1 MAGQLDEWIEFLRFA
16 PDTGNIF
23 NPWFSMDQEH
33 DAGPQAPEIRRNNL
47 KLYLQQ
53 RIECVRYLFCAEAV
67 GYQGGH
73 FSGIAMTSE
82 RILLGFL
89 TERGIFPD
97 HVVRDHLFQRT
108 SKPIFRSKGFSEPTA
123 TVVWQAIVQ
132 SGCDP
137 NHFILW
143 NIFPW
148 HPFQPA
154 KGMLSN
160 RTPTVRELRAGP
172 VILQKLLTLLPP
184 VKIIAIGEKSALTV
198 REMGLVHEK
207 FRHPAQGGVGI
218 FRDQFNKVI
227 EKENKECYR

>member
-1 MAGQLDEWIEFLRFA
+1 MASPLDEWIEMLKFM
-16 PDTGNIF
+16 PDSANLF
-23 NPWFSMDQEH
+23 NPWYGRDWDH
-33 DAGPQAPEIRRNNL
+33 DLGADGAEIRRTNL
-47 KLYLQQ
+47 KLYLVQ
-53 RIECVRYLFCAEAV
+53 RLECVRYLFCAEAV

-89 TERGIFPD
+89 RERGIMPD
-97 HVVRDHLFQRT
+97 HVVRQHQFQRT
-108 SKPIFRSKGFSEPTA
+108 SKQSLRPNGFSEPTA
-123 TVVWQAIVQ
+123 TVVWQAMIQ

-148 HPFQPA
+148 HPYRPE

-160 RTPTVRELRAGP
+160 RTPTTQELRAGP
-172 VILQKLLTLLPP
+172 AVIQKLLALLPP
-184 VKIIAIGEKSALTV
+184 VKIIAIGEKSAATLA
-198 REMGLVHEK
+198 EMGLAHIK

-218 FRDQFNKVI
+218 FRSQFNQMIV
-227 EKENKECYR
+227 KEYNGCNR